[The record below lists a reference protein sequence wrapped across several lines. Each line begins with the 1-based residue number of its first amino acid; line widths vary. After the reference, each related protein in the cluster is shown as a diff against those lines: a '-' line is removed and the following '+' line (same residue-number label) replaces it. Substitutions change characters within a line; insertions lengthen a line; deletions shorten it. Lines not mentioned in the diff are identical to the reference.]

1 MGKCSI
7 GLYGLG
13 VMGKSLACN
22 LIRHGFPTAVYSKA
36 EAEREAFLA
45 APPKEENWTLCVDE
59 ASFIQTLERPRVVFL
74 MITSGKPVD
83 LVLEALLPLLDAGD
97 VVIDGGNSHYADTSR
112 RCARAA
118 ESGVE
123 FLGVGVSG
131 GEKGAL
137 KGPCMMAGGSR
148 RGWEVSRRFLEAIAA
163 HAPDGAPC
171 CAYVGPEGAGHYV
184 KMIHNGIEYA
194 VMQQIAD
201 IYALMRDGLGM
212 AADEIAQVFESWRSG
227 PLESYLVDI
236 TAAVLRKRDADGT
249 PLVDHVLDV
258 ARQKGTGCWS
268 VLEAA
273 RRGVYAPCIDEAL
286 FTRYHSE
293 RREERIRCA
302 QILPCSAAPG
312 GLDLTPRQLERALYA
327 AVLCAYVQGIGL
339 IARASED
346 LSWDID
352 LPLTVGLWRSG
363 CIIRSALLTKLM
375 AALREEERALLLT
388 EELQELRELEPDL
401 RQTVLRAIEKGIA
414 VPTLSSALLYY
425 DQSRTARMSV
435 NLVQA
440 LRDCFGAHTY
450 ERLDVPGTFHSDWE
464 SSWAGMD
471 TAPTPQS

>member
-1 MGKCSI
+1 MTKSSI

-36 EAEREAFLA
+36 EREREAFLA
-45 APPKEENWTLCVDE
+45 APPKEENWTLCTDE
-59 ASFIQTLERPRVVFL
+59 ASFVRALERPRVIFL

-97 VVIDGGNSHYADTSR
+97 VVIDGGNSHYEDTSR

-131 GEKGAL
+131 GERGAL
-137 KGPCMMAGGSR
+137 EGPCMMVGGSR
-148 RGWEVSRRFLEAIAA
+148 SGWEISRRFLEAIAA
-163 HAPDGAPC
+163 PAPDGTPC

-201 IYALMRDGLGM
+201 IYALMRDGMGM
-212 AADEIAQVFESWRSG
+212 AAGEIAQVFESWRSG

-236 TAAVLRKRDADGT
+236 TASVLRKRDTDGT

-273 RRGVYAPCIDEAL
+273 RRGIYAPCIDEAL

-293 RREERIRCA
+293 RREDRSRCA
-302 QILPCSAAPG
+302 QALPCSASSGRLVLPP
-312 GLDLTPRQLERALYA
+312 LRMEHALYA
-327 AVLCAYVQGIGL
+327 AILCAYVQGIDL
-339 IARASED
+339 IAKASED
-346 LSWDID
+346 FRWGID
-352 LPLTVGLWRSG
+352 LSLAVGLWRSG

-375 AALREEERALLLT
+375 AALQEGTRPLLLA
-388 EELQELRELEPDL
+388 EELRELRSLEPDL
-401 RQTVLRAIEKGIA
+401 RQTVLGAIEKGIP
-414 VPTLSSALLYY
+414 VPALNGALLYY

-464 SSWAGMD
+464 SSQAERTAGP
-471 TAPTPQS
+471 AQQ